1 MSWHSTCITSL
12 AQPAILRHLRRAP
25 VKLHVKTR
33 PHRHPTAPGSEAQTG
48 PAQPAGLYGE
58 RVYSGNVGAGISEG
72 RPESE
77 QSGKGWDR
85 YLICIDAHRYC
96 GLLLA
101 DRTGPITSL
110 SDCSLKR
117 RTLAQQLCPWD

>member
-1 MSWHSTCITSL
+1 MSWHSTCITSI

-48 PAQPAGLYGE
+48 PAQAAGLYGE
-58 RVYSGNVGAGISEG
+58 RVYPGNVGAGISEG
-72 RPESE
+72 RPETE

-85 YLICIDAHRYC
+85 
-96 GLLLA
+96 
-101 DRTGPITSL
+101 
-110 SDCSLKR
+110 
-117 RTLAQQLCPWD
+117 